1 MDKLKLHIL
10 TTLSSILATA
20 ILVFIALYFDIH
32 IGITLAVPFFLFFT
46 WLAFAYP
53 TYYVAFL
60 AALVP
65 FSIQIDDIGMG
76 LGISLPTEPL
86 MVFFL
91 FLLIVRRVLNPEFKL
106 YYFKH
111 PVYLFIALYL
121 FWYAVSTATSTMPL
135 TSVKS
140 LIARFWFIGIF
151 FFFLVE
157 AFQDK
162 KVIKHFLT
170 GLMFGGLVVILI
182 TLFKHA
188 GEGFVRSHS
197 YTIMRPFFNDHGSYA
212 AFIAFF
218 VPVLAVFIWKGNVFN
233 FSLFTRIIFLG
244 VLIVFLV
251 GIQYSFT
258 RATWLSLVAVFGFGA
273 LVWLGMTFKQF
284 IYFICLGLV
293 ALFIASDS
301 ILYELSRNKQD
312 SNDNLENHL
321 KSVSNIT
328 TDASNLE
335 RINRWYCAVDMFKE
349 RPVVGFG
356 PYTYTF
362 QYASFQRTDK
372 LTDISTHSGSLGN
385 AHSEYFMTL
394 SEMGLPGF
402 VFFLG
407 FILASI
413 FVGIRLYRKSENPEV
428 KYLAFAIMLGLVS
441 YYFHGLMNNYSE
453 YDKISVPFWG
463 FLAILV
469 ALDLYH
475 NKQELETTQEQA

>member
-1 MDKLKLHIL
+1 LNKLKYNIL
-10 TTLSSILATA
+10 LPLLSISA
-20 ILVFIALYFDIH
+20 IALLAVLILDINAAVA
-32 IGITLAVPFFLFFT
+32 LAVPFFFFFA

-53 TYYVAFL
+53 TYYVSIL

-91 FLLIVRRVLNPEFKL
+91 FLLIVRRVLNPEFKIVA
-106 YYFKH
+106 FKH
-111 PVYLFIALYL
+111 PVYLLIALYL
-121 FWYAVSTATSTMPL
+121 FWYAVTTATSTMPV
-135 TSVKS
+135 TSLKS
-140 LIARFWFIGIF
+140 LLARFWFIGIF

-162 KVIKHFLT
+162 KVIKHFLFC
-170 GLMFGGLVVILI
+170 LIAGGFMVILI

-218 VPVLAVFIWKGNVFN
+218 VPVLAIFIWKGAIFHLNG
-233 FSLFTRIIFLG
+233 FTRILLAG
-244 VLIVFLV
+244 VLTVFLI

-258 RATWLSLVAVFGFGA
+258 RATWLSLVAVIGFGG
-273 LVWLGMTFKQF
+273 LIWIGMTFKQF
-284 IYFICLGLV
+284 IYSIFIGVVLLV
-293 ALFIASDS
+293 IASDT

-335 RINRWYCAVDMFKE
+335 RINRWYCAVDMFLEK
-349 RPVVGFG
+349 PLFGFG

-385 AHSEYFMTL
+385 AHSEYFMHL

-402 VFFLG
+402 AFFMG
-407 FILASI
+407 FVLASI
-413 FVGIRLYRKSENPEV
+413 FTGIKLYRNSENPQV
-428 KYLAFAIMLGLVS
+428 RYLALAILLGLVS

-453 YDKISVPFWG
+453 YDKISVPMWG

-475 NKQELETTQEQA
+475 NKQELETKQASV